1 MFPPPSRKRGEGLHQ
16 PLLSVVSTSPPRPGL
31 TMPIG
36 MHVRTQP
43 LAPQRQRGTSP
54 GRKPLPS
61 RPLVGALQQQ
71 AATRQRDK

>member
-1 MFPPPSRKRGEGLHQ
+1 
-16 PLLSVVSTSPPRPGL
+16 
-31 TMPIG
+31 